1 MLEWITAN
9 QETIMLSW
17 AALVAVAELLKRV
30 IPGTKDDN
38 IIVKVM
44 DTVGKVL
51 TLGMSKFLPKQ
62 DGVAK

>member
-17 AALVAVAELLKRV
+17 AALVAVTEVLKRA

-44 DTVGKVL
+44 DILGTVL
-51 TLGMSKFLPKQ
+51 TFGMSKLLPKQ
-62 DGVAK
+62 DGVTK